1 MGTFILIIVV
11 FGCVAVVSLPAF
23 GRPAQASS
31 IVAKFGGECPGVP
44 FRPSARL
51 NKLIQRLKQLENA
64 PCNWPFC
71 DGAFAYDLNGDGRKE
86 YFVRLGCGAT
96 GNCNWGI
103 FSDGP
108 AQLHGTFTAWF
119 FYLHKRGGV
128 WSPLTTYTREGGDQ
142 GVITTLAN
150 RRGTYIQI
158 SERTEKGYYG
168 NPQPFLKRMGVPS
181 CS

>member
-1 MGTFILIIVV
+1 MKTFILTSLV

-23 GRPAQASS
+23 GRRPKATPV
-31 IVAKFGGECPGVP
+31 VAKFGGECPGVP
-44 FRPSARL
+44 FRFSSRL
-51 NKLIQRLKQLENA
+51 KKLIQKARQLERT
-64 PCNWPFC
+64 PCDWPFC

-108 AQLHGTFTAWF
+108 AQLRGSFTAWF
-119 FYLHKRGGV
+119 FYIHKRTNV
-128 WSPLTTYTREGGDQ
+128 WSRLTTYTREGGDE

-150 RRGTYIQI
+150 RRGTYIQT
-158 SERTEKGYYG
+158 SERSEKGYYG
-168 NPQPFLKRMGVPS
+168 NPQPFLRRMGVPR